1 MEVIF
6 CDLTRRIISMTE
18 ESREDDVR
26 YVEALSIEDVD
37 SYTEELIDVI
47 KEEIAKEDYNKEC
60 IIELLAEIA
69 DINGLCEVQEL
80 LEEPIRPEHG
90 VMYCP
95 QCKEVIK
102 LVDDE
107 FYACECGWTTNY

>member
-6 CDLTRRIISMTE
+6 CELTRRIISMTE

-26 YVEALSIEDVD
+26 YVENLSIEDVD

-47 KEEIAKEDYNKEC
+47 KEEFAKEDYNKDYV
-60 IIELLAEIA
+60 IEVLTEIA
-69 DINGLCEVQEL
+69 DINELYEIQEL
-80 LEEPIRPEHG
+80 LEKPIRPENG

-102 LVDDE
+102 LEDDE
-107 FYACECGWTTNY
+107 FYVCECGWTTNY